1 MRERANGLRRGEL
14 NNISQTL
21 SLVLDKP
28 MLLPVTI
35 LSRAAE
41 RRGRCKSRPVVE
53 IEEILKEAGGI
64 KKEEDMQI
72 DVNRIL
78 IVDIN

>member
-1 MRERANGLRRGEL
+1 MLPLLMLRMRDGDRRSGAGERTSG
-14 NNISQTL
+14 
-21 SLVLDKP
+21 
-28 MLLPVTI
+28 
-35 LSRAAE
+35 AE
-41 RRGRCKSRPVVE
+41 RSYSRPVVE

-78 IVDIN
+78 IADIN